1 MGGNTYA
8 FLILLWVSVPAWL
21 YPVFSTS
28 SLRSTSLRIN
38 ASWAILPW
46 PHPCLHIFRHL
57 QIVHFWW
64 PHSGFDYTL
73 PSLTSLETHCESMV
87 EVEGE
92 NKDPLAN
99 GNYLLEGML
108 VS

>member
-1 MGGNTYA
+1 M
-8 FLILLWVSVPAWL
+8 
-21 YPVFSTS
+21 
-28 SLRSTSLRIN
+28 
-38 ASWAILPW
+38 
-46 PHPCLHIFRHL
+46 
-57 QIVHFWW
+57 HFWW

-73 PSLTSLETHCESMV
+73 LNLTSLETRCESMV